1 MKIAKIC
8 NTDQEVLRYMGLKLT
23 NQLTQIQC
31 CCTTSQSIQWKKLL
45 IDDKSKFKFEEATE
59 ISMWNNRKKSE
70 GFINTDPQSS
80 FS

>member
-1 MKIAKIC
+1 M
-8 NTDQEVLRYMGLKLT
+8 RYTELKLT
-23 NQLTQIQC
+23 NQLTEIQC
-31 CCTTSQSIQWKKLL
+31 CCTTIQGIEYKKLL
-45 IDDKSKFKFEEATE
+45 IDDKRKSKFEEATE